1 MASEPFIDFKP
12 SKAGLPPM
20 PASPSQSSAEDE
32 PLVKSDKKAKK
43 ERLNSMKTKSLMMV
57 NASAALDGC
66 DDQLLPA
73 TFRALERDLSFHPSL
88 LGYITL
94 AQTMCLSLLCPVW
107 GYLSDRHSRKWLLA
121 FGTFAWGLTTTLL
134 GLVSDF
140 WQVTALRALNGV
152 FLGSVGPISQSILAD
167 TAASKS
173 LGFSF
178 GLIQLCSCIGRL
190 VGGVVT
196 TSVALLDVGMLRGW
210 RVCFFCV
217 GGASMVLGL
226 LIAFFLEEIPR
237 KKSRRRAKFVDE
249 SGGTGGPTPPAQ
261 EEQNWLSFFKDVFS
275 QSLSTPSIV
284 IILAEGLLG
293 TVPWSAFSFNTMYFQ
308 YCAMS
313 DLEAAVLTGSLL
325 MGAAAGGVL
334 GGLLGD
340 RLFYWSRGHGRPLV
354 GQVAMMCRI
363 PLLVLAYVVVPKEEE
378 YFYAYFLIA
387 LFVGFTSMSGVAV
400 NRPILSDV
408 VRPDHKGTVFAVTV
422 ALEGSSAAILG
433 APLVGVLAESAF
445 GYERTSLLVKDMP
458 DSLRLGNASALA
470 KSLFLLTVIPWSISF
485 VLYGML
491 HFTYERDQ
499 AALAKIV
506 HEEYEH
512 AEDDDDIAPTDAGS
526 HATLEENMF
535 RGVESGSEHVPVAT
549 ADSDNEAHRRVA

>member
-499 AALAKIV
+499 IALAKIV

-512 AEDDDDIAPTDAGS
+512 AEDDDDVAPTDASS
-526 HATLEENMF
+526 HATLEDNMF
-535 RGVESGSEHVPVAT
+535 RGVESGSEQAPFAT
-549 ADSDNEAHRRVA
+549 ADSDNETHRRVA

>member
-12 SKAGLPPM
+12 SKAGLPPI
-20 PASPSQSSAEDE
+20 PPSPSQSSAEDE
-32 PLVKSDKKAKK
+32 PLVSGEKKKDKKD
-43 ERLNSMKTKSLMMV
+43 RLNVMKTKSLMMV
-57 NASAALDGC
+57 NSSAALDGC

-73 TFRALERDLSFHPSL
+73 TFRALERDLNFHPSL

-94 AQTMCLSLLCPVW
+94 AQTMCLSLLCPLW

-121 FGTFAWGLTTTLL
+121 FGTSAWGLTTTLL
-134 GLVSDF
+134 GLVSEF
-140 WQVTALRALNGV
+140 WQVTLLRAMNGV

-167 TAASKS
+167 TASSKS
-173 LGFSF
+173 LGYSF

-196 TSVALLDVGMLRGW
+196 TSVALLDVGVLRGW

-217 GGASMVLGL
+217 GGASIVLGI
-226 LIAFFLEEIPR
+226 LIAIFLEEIPR
-237 KKSRRRAKFVDE
+237 KKSRRRAKLLDE
-249 SGGTGGPTPPAQ
+249 SGGTGGPAPQPQ

-325 MGAAAGGVL
+325 IGAAAGGVM

-340 RLFYWSRGHGRPLV
+340 HLFHWSRGHGRPLV
-354 GQVAMMCRI
+354 GQVAMLCRI
-363 PLLVLAYVVVPKEEE
+363 PLLVLAYVVVPKEED
-378 YFYAYFLIA
+378 YFYAYFIIA
-387 LFVGFTSMSGVAV
+387 LLVGFTSMSGVAV

-408 VRPDHKGTVFAVTV
+408 VRPDHKGTVFAITV

-433 APLVGVLAESAF
+433 APLVGFLAESAF

-458 DSLRLGNASALA
+458 SHLRLGNAEALA

-485 VLYGML
+485 FLYGML
-491 HFTYERDQ
+491 HFTYEKDQ
-499 AALAKIV
+499 IALAKIV
-506 HEEYEH
+506 RDEYEH
-512 AEDDDDIAPTDAGS
+512 GDDDEVETAIEGRAGRGMDDPERS
-526 HATLEENMF
+526 GGAVDSSSDSENDM
-535 RGVESGSEHVPVAT
+535 RRPMG
-549 ADSDNEAHRRVA
+549 EA